1 MLGSR
6 RHRLG
11 NRRRL
16 LRGEGPG
23 LGDAGD
29 EALGQLGGTLQGA
42 AGVGADVLE
51 GGEGNH
57 EGEDCGPHAFPTRVA
72 TMKHTTE
79 QNAEKHQGHGAK
91 PWSHITNK
99 LTAVVAALMALASV
113 TAASAEEKKVTIP
126 AGTALLVK
134 LDKAV
139 SSSDKPGTKF
149 GGVLQGDLTG
159 DGVAAVKAGSA
170 VFGEVKEAKKAKRV
184 RGKAEV
190 TFALS
195 QVRIDGQLVPM
206 VTQPIE
212 DIAASSTKKTAK
224 GAAAG
229 AAIGAIA
236 DGGDGAA
243 KGAAIGAGASAVK
256 KGESA
261 GSKAGALVEFK
272 LAAPLTVTVKQ

>member
-1 MLGSR
+1 
-6 RHRLG
+6 
-11 NRRRL
+11 
-16 LRGEGPG
+16 
-23 LGDAGD
+23 
-29 EALGQLGGTLQGA
+29 
-42 AGVGADVLE
+42 
-51 GGEGNH
+51 
-57 EGEDCGPHAFPTRVA
+57 
-72 TMKHTTE
+72 MKITIDP
-79 QNAEKHQGHGAK
+79 NAERQPVQSAIR
-91 PWSHITNK
+91 WSAIARKATT
-99 LTAVVAALMALASV
+99 LVAALLALASV
-113 TAASAEEKKVTIP
+113 TANSAEEKKVTIP

-149 GGVLQGDLTG
+149 SGVLQGDLMG

-170 VFGEVKEAKKAKRV
+170 VVGEVTEAKKAKRV

-195 QVRIDGQLVPM
+195 QINIGGQLVPI

-224 GAAAG
+224 GAAKG

-236 DGGDGAA
+236 NDDSGEGAK
-243 KGAAIGAGASAVK
+243 KGAAIGAGASALK

-261 GSKAGALVEFK
+261 GNAAGAVVEFK
-272 LAAPLTVTVKQ
+272 LAAPLTVTVK

>member
-1 MLGSR
+1 MKNSA
-6 RHRLG
+6 HR
-11 NRRRL
+11 N
-16 LRGEGPG
+16 
-23 LGDAGD
+23 
-29 EALGQLGGTLQGA
+29 
-42 AGVGADVLE
+42 
-51 GGEGNH
+51 
-57 EGEDCGPHAFPTRVA
+57 
-72 TMKHTTE
+72 TE
-79 QNAEKHQGHGAK
+79 QQTGQGTV
-91 PWSHITNK
+91 PQSHFRSE
-99 LTAVVAALMALASV
+99 LTVVVAALLALASV
-113 TAASAEEKKVTIP
+113 TAIYAEDKQVTIP
-126 AGTALLVK
+126 AGTTLLVK

-149 GGVLQGDLTG
+149 SGVLQGDLSG
-159 DGVAAVKAGSA
+159 NGVAAIKAGSA
-170 VFGEVKEAKKAKRV
+170 VYGEVTDAKKAKRV
-184 RGKAEV
+184 RGKAAV

-195 QVRIDGQLVPM
+195 QVKIEGQLVPI

-261 GSKAGALVEFK
+261 GSTAGALVEFK
-272 LAAPLTVTVKQ
+272 LAAPLTVTVK

>member
-1 MLGSR
+1 
-6 RHRLG
+6 
-11 NRRRL
+11 
-16 LRGEGPG
+16 
-23 LGDAGD
+23 
-29 EALGQLGGTLQGA
+29 
-42 AGVGADVLE
+42 
-51 GGEGNH
+51 
-57 EGEDCGPHAFPTRVA
+57 
-72 TMKHTTE
+72 
-79 QNAEKHQGHGAK
+79 
-91 PWSHITNK
+91 
-99 LTAVVAALMALASV
+99 MALASL
-113 TAASAEEKKVTIP
+113 TAIGQEEKKVTIP
-126 AGTALLVK
+126 AGTSLLVK

-149 GGVLQGDLTG
+149 SGVLQGDLTG

-170 VFGEVKEAKKAKRV
+170 VYGEVTEAKKAKRV

-195 QVRIDGQLVPM
+195 QVNIDGQLVPI

-229 AAIGAIA
+229 AAVGAIA

-243 KGAAIGAGASAVK
+243 KGAAIGAGVSAVK

-261 GSKAGALVEFK
+261 GSAGRSIGGVQVGR
-272 LAAPLTVTVKQ
+272 AADGHGQEITRTPGLETA

>member
-1 MLGSR
+1 
-6 RHRLG
+6 
-11 NRRRL
+11 
-16 LRGEGPG
+16 
-23 LGDAGD
+23 
-29 EALGQLGGTLQGA
+29 
-42 AGVGADVLE
+42 
-51 GGEGNH
+51 
-57 EGEDCGPHAFPTRVA
+57 
-72 TMKHTTE
+72 MKHTGD
-79 QNAEKHQGHGAK
+79 QNAERRQGHGPFAWSRVAK
-91 PWSHITNK
+91 G
-99 LTAVVAALMALASV
+99 LTAVVAALVALANI
-113 TAASAEEKKVTIP
+113 TAIGQEEKKVTIP
-126 AGTALLVK
+126 AGTSLLVK

-149 GGVLQGDLTG
+149 SGVLQGDLAG

-170 VFGEVKEAKKAKRV
+170 VVGEVTEAKRAKRA

-195 QVRIDGQLVPM
+195 QINIGGQLVPV

-243 KGAAIGAGASAVK
+243 KGAAIGAGVSAVK

-272 LAAPLTVTVKQ
+272 LAAPLTVTVKK